1 MNQSETKGSASAP
14 RAPLFHIARRD
25 RMHPMAAWGVRVG
38 AFVLALLLN
47 AVFVWCMIGVD
58 PITFYGTMFK
68 GAFGSSG
75 YRWATF
81 KAAAKLLC
89 IAVALAP
96 AFKMRF
102 WNIGA
107 EGQVLVGGMA
117 AAIFM
122 HDYPSLPVPVL
133 LLLMLIAS
141 LIAGGIWGLI
151 PAFFKAK
158 LNANET
164 LFTLMMN
171 YIAIRIVRYFYLS
184 WTGQNG
190 TTPGVINPRSATNPN
205 AQKGWLSSLW
215 GGKSNGSMLQKEDFW
230 FIVIVAVIAVL
241 MYFYLKTTKQGYEIS
256 VVGES
261 HNTAR
266 YAGISVNK
274 VMLRTMV
281 ISGAICGLCGF
292 LAVSAQNHTISE
304 GMASGYGFTAIIVAW
319 LSKFNTFTM
328 AGVSL
333 LLVAL
338 ENGAAQMQNVY
349 GDQGFS
355 APASTVLVGVTLL
368 LIIGSEFFIQYRI
381 LRNHSGKEETV

>member
-1 MNQSETKGSASAP
+1 MKSTETRSTAAAR

-25 RMHPMAAWGVRVG
+25 RMHPAAAWGVRIG
-38 AFVLALLLN
+38 AFVLALVVN
-47 AVFVWCMIGVD
+47 AVFVWCMVGVD
-58 PITFYGTMFK
+58 PITFYGTMLK
-68 GAFGSSG
+68 GAFGSAS

-107 EGQVLVGGMA
+107 EGQVLIGGMA
-117 AAIFM
+117 AAFIM
-122 HDYPSLPVPVL
+122 YEYASLPAPVL
-133 LLLMLIAS
+133 LLLMLVVSIV
-141 LIAGGIWGLI
+141 AGGVWGLL

-171 YIAIRIVRYFYLS
+171 YIAMQIIWYFYHKWSGIHSALG
-184 WTGQNG
+184 TING
-190 TTPGVINPRSATNPN
+190 RTKA
-205 AQKGWLSSLW
+205 GWLQSLW
-215 GGKSNGSMLQKEDFW
+215 GGGNGESWLKKEDFW
-230 FIVIVAVIAVL
+230 FIAVVVVIAVL
-241 MYFYLKTTKQGYEIS
+241 MYFYLRLTKQGYEIA

-274 VMLRTMV
+274 VMLRTML
-281 ISGAICGLCGF
+281 ISGAICGFCGF
-292 LAVSAQNHTISE
+292 LTVSSQSHTISV
-304 GMASGYGFTAIIVAW
+304 GLASGYGFTAIIVAW

-328 AGVSL
+328 VGVSML
-333 LLVAL
+333 IVAL
-338 ENGAAQMQNVY
+338 ENGAAQMANTY
-349 GDQGFS
+349 GSRGFS
-355 APASTVLVGVTLL
+355 APAASVLVGVMLL
-368 LIIGSEFFIQYRI
+368 MVIGSEFFIQYRI
-381 LRNHSGKEETV
+381 LRNHSGKEVSAV

>member
-1 MNQSETKGSASAP
+1 MNQSEAKAASGAP

-25 RMHPMAAWGVRVG
+25 RMHPAAAWGVRVG
-38 AFVLALLLN
+38 AFVLALVLN
-47 AVFVWCMIGVD
+47 AVWVWCMVGVD
-58 PITFYGTMFK
+58 PVTFYGTMLK
-68 GAFGSSG
+68 GAFGSSS
-75 YRWATF
+75 YLWATF
-81 KAAAKLLC
+81 KATAKLLC

-107 EGQVLVGGMA
+107 EGQVLIGGMMA
-117 AAIFM
+117 ALLM
-122 HDYPSLPVPVL
+122 HDYPSIPGPVL
-133 LLLMLIAS
+133 LLLMLLVS
-141 LIAGGIWGLI
+141 MVAGGVWGLL

-171 YIAIRIVRYFYLS
+171 YIAIQIVWYFYHKWS
-184 WTGQNG
+184 GFSSA
-190 TTPGVINPRSATNPN
+190 PGVINQRT
-205 AQKGWLSSLW
+205 QIGWLSSLW
-215 GGKSNGSMLQKEDFW
+215 GGQSNGSWLQNEDFW
-230 FIVIVAVIAVL
+230 FIAIVVVIAVL
-241 MYFYLKTTKQGYEIS
+241 MYFYLRLTKQGYEIA

-274 VMLRTMV
+274 VILRTML

-292 LAVSAQNHTISE
+292 LTVSSQSHNISVN
-304 GMASGYGFTAIIVAW
+304 MASGYGFTAIIVAW

-333 LLVAL
+333 LIVAL
-338 ENGAAQMQNVY
+338 ENGAAQMANTY
-349 GDQGFS
+349 ANQGFS
-355 APASTVLVGVTLL
+355 SPAASVLVGVMLL
-368 LIIGSEFFIQYRI
+368 LVIGSEFFIQYRI
-381 LRNHSGKEETV
+381 LRNHSGKEAAV

>member
-1 MNQSETKGSASAP
+1 MKQSEAKAVSASP

-25 RMHPMAAWGVRVG
+25 RMHPAAAWGVRVG

-47 AVFVWCMIGVD
+47 TLFVWFMIGVN
-58 PITFYGTMFK
+58 PITFYGTMLK
-68 GAFGSSG
+68 GIFGNSISI
-75 YRWATF
+75 WATL
-81 KAAAKLLC
+81 KESAKLLC

-107 EGQVLVGGMA
+107 EGQVLIGGMA
-117 AAIFM
+117 AAFLM
-122 HDYPSLPVPVL
+122 HDYPSIPGPVL
-133 LLLMLIAS
+133 LLLMLVAGV
-141 LIAGGIWGLI
+141 IAGGIWGLL

-171 YIAIRIVRYFYLS
+171 YIAARIVWYFCHKWSDKAL
-184 WTGQNG
+184 GI
-190 TTPGVINPRSATNPN
+190 INQDTQR
-205 AQKGWLSSLW
+205 GWLSSLW
-215 GGKSNGSMLQKEDFW
+215 GGGSNGSWLQNEDFW
-230 FIVIVAVIAVL
+230 FIVIVAVIAIL
-241 MYFYLKTTKQGYEIS
+241 MYFYLRLTKQGYEIS

-274 VMLRTMV
+274 VILRTML

-292 LAVSAQNHTISE
+292 LIVSAQGQTIKE
-304 GMASGYGFTAIIVAW
+304 DLAGGYGFTAIIVAW

-333 LLVAL
+333 LIVAL
-338 ENGAAQMQNVY
+338 ERGAGRMSEVY
-349 GDQGFS
+349 ENQGFS
-355 APASTVLVGVTLL
+355 APAASVLVGVTLL
-368 LIIGSEFFIQYRI
+368 LVIGSEFFIQYRI
-381 LRNHSGKEETV
+381 LRNHSGKEAAA

>member
-1 MNQSETKGSASAP
+1 MNQSEPKTVSGAP

-25 RMHPMAAWGVRVG
+25 RMHPAAAWGVRVG
-38 AFVLALLLN
+38 AFVLALVIN
-47 AVFVWCMIGVD
+47 AAFVWAMVGVD
-58 PITFYGTMFK
+58 PITFYGTMLK
-68 GAFGSSG
+68 GTFSSPQ
-75 YRWATF
+75 YRWGTF
-81 KAAAKLLC
+81 KATAKLLC
-89 IAVALAP
+89 IGVALAP

-107 EGQVLVGGMA
+107 EGQVLIGGMA

-141 LIAGGIWGLI
+141 VIAGGIWGVL

-171 YIAIRIVRYFYLS
+171 YIAIQIVWYFYHAWS
-184 WTGQNG
+184 GIRTS
-190 TTPGVINPRSATNPN
+190 PGVINQRSMSNPN
-205 AQKGWLSSLW
+205 SQKGWLSSLW
-215 GGKSNGSMLQKEDFW
+215 GGQSNGSLLQNEDFW
-230 FIVIVAVIAVL
+230 FIVIVVAIAIL
-241 MYFYLKTTKQGYEIS
+241 MYFYLRLTKQGYEIS

-274 VMLRTMV
+274 VMVRTML
-281 ISGAICGLCGF
+281 ISGAICGFCGF
-292 LAVSAQNHTISE
+292 LTVSSQSHTISVD
-304 GMASGYGFTAIIVAW
+304 MASGYGFTAIIVAW

-333 LLVAL
+333 LIVAL
-338 ENGAAQMQNVY
+338 EKGSAQMANTY
-349 GDQGFS
+349 ASQGFS
-355 APASTVLVGVTLL
+355 SPAASVLVGVMLL
-368 LIIGSEFFIQYRI
+368 MVIGSEFFIQYRI
-381 LRNHSGKEETV
+381 LRNRSGKEAAV

>member
-1 MNQSETKGSASAP
+1 MNQSKTSAAAVSP

-25 RMHPMAAWGVRVG
+25 RMHPAAAWGVRVG
-38 AFVLALLLN
+38 AFALALVLN
-47 AVFVWCMIGVD
+47 AVFVWCMVGVD
-58 PITFYGTMFK
+58 PITFYRTMLK
-68 GAFGSSG
+68 GAFGSSS
-75 YRWATF
+75 YLWATF
-81 KAAAKLLC
+81 KATAKLLC
-89 IAVALAP
+89 LGVALAP

-107 EGQVLVGGMA
+107 EGQVLIGGMA
-117 AAIFM
+117 AALLM
-122 HDYPSLPVPVL
+122 HDYPSIPSPVL

-141 LIAGGIWGLI
+141 MIMGGIWGLL

-171 YIAIRIVRYFYLS
+171 YIAIQIVWYFYHKWS
-184 WTGQNG
+184 GFSSA
-190 TTPGVINPRSATNPN
+190 PGMINQRT
-205 AQKGWLSSLW
+205 QIGWFSSLW
-215 GGKSNGSMLQKEDFW
+215 GGKSNGSWLQNEDFW
-230 FIVIVAVIAVL
+230 FIAIVAVIAVL
-241 MYFYLKTTKQGYEIS
+241 MYFYLRFTKQGYEIA

-266 YAGISVNK
+266 YAGISVRK

-292 LAVSAQNHTISE
+292 LTVSSQSHNISVN
-304 GMASGYGFTAIIVAW
+304 MASGYGFTAIIVAW

-333 LLVAL
+333 LIVAL
-338 ENGAAQMQNVY
+338 ENGAAQMANTY
-349 GDQGFS
+349 ANQGFS
-355 APASTVLVGVTLL
+355 SPAASVLVGVMLL
-368 LIIGSEFFIQYRI
+368 MVVGSEFFIQYRI
-381 LRNHSGKEETV
+381 LRNHSGKEAAV

>member
-1 MNQSETKGSASAP
+1 MNQSEMGAASS

-25 RMHPMAAWGVRVG
+25 RMHPAAAWGVRIG

-47 AVFVWCMIGVD
+47 AVFVWCMVGVD
-58 PITFYGTMFK
+58 PVTFYGTMLK
-68 GAFGSSG
+68 GAFGSS
-75 YRWATF
+75 YYLWATF

-107 EGQVLVGGMA
+107 EGQVLIGGMA
-117 AAIFM
+117 AALLM
-122 HDYPSLPVPVL
+122 HDCPSIPGPLL
-133 LLLMLIAS
+133 LLLMLLIS
-141 LIAGGIWGLI
+141 MIAGGVWGLL

-171 YIAIRIVRYFYLS
+171 YIAMQIVWYFYHKWS
-184 WTGQNG
+184 GFSSA
-190 TTPGVINPRSATNPN
+190 PGMINQRTQA
-205 AQKGWLSSLW
+205 GWFSSLW
-215 GGKSNGSMLQKEDFW
+215 GGTSNGSWLQNEDFW

-241 MYFYLKTTKQGYEIS
+241 MYFYLKTTKQGYEIA

-292 LAVSAQNHTISE
+292 LTVSSQSHNISVN
-304 GMASGYGFTAIIVAW
+304 MASGYGFTAIIVAW

-333 LLVAL
+333 LIVAL
-338 ENGAAQMQNVY
+338 EKGAAQMANTY
-349 GDQGFS
+349 ASQGFS
-355 APASTVLVGVTLL
+355 SPAASVLVGVMLL
-368 LIIGSEFFIQYRI
+368 MVIGSEFFIQYRI
-381 LRNHSGKEETV
+381 LRNHSGKEAAV

>member
-1 MNQSETKGSASAP
+1 MKQSETKAVSASP

-25 RMHPMAAWGVRVG
+25 RMHPAAAWGVRVG

-47 AVFVWCMIGVD
+47 AVWVWCMVGVD
-58 PITFYGTMFK
+58 PITFYGTMLK
-68 GAFGSSG
+68 GAFGSSS
-75 YRWATF
+75 YLWPTF

-107 EGQVLVGGMA
+107 EGQVLIGGMA
-117 AAIFM
+117 AAIVM
-122 HDYPSLPVPVL
+122 HDYPSLPVHVL

-141 LIAGGIWGLI
+141 VIVGSIWGLI

-171 YIAIRIVRYFYLS
+171 YIAIQIVLYFYHA
-184 WTGQNG
+184 WTPPSGS
-190 TTPGVINPRSATNPN
+190 TPGVINPRFPKTPN
-205 AQKGWLSSLW
+205 SQKGWFSSLW
-215 GGKSNGSMLQKEDFW
+215 GGQSNGSLLQKEDFW
-230 FIVIVAVIAVL
+230 FIVIVVVIAIL
-241 MYFYLKTTKQGYEIS
+241 MYFYLKITKQGYEIS

-266 YAGISVNK
+266 YAGIGVNK
-274 VMLRTMV
+274 VILRTML

-292 LAVSAQNHTISE
+292 LTVSSQDHSISADLA
-304 GMASGYGFTAIIVAW
+304 GGYGFTAIIVAW

-333 LLVAL
+333 LIVAL
-338 ENGAAQMQNVY
+338 ERGAALMTTNY
-349 GDQGFS
+349 DSQGFS
-355 APASTVLVGVTLL
+355 DPAASVLVGVMLL
-368 LIIGSEFFIQYRI
+368 VVVGSEFFIQYRI
-381 LRNHSGKEETV
+381 LRNRSGKEAEA

>member
-1 MNQSETKGSASAP
+1 MNQSETRAAAGSP

-25 RMHPMAAWGVRVG
+25 RMHPAAAWGVRVG

-47 AVFVWCMIGVD
+47 AVFVWCMVGVD
-58 PITFYGTMFK
+58 PITFYATMLK
-68 GAFGSSG
+68 GAFGSSS
-75 YRWATF
+75 YLWATF
-81 KAAAKLLC
+81 KATAKLLC

-107 EGQVLVGGMA
+107 EGQVLIGGMA
-117 AAIFM
+117 AAFFM
-122 HDYPSLPVPVL
+122 HDYPSIPGPVL
-133 LLLMLIAS
+133 LLLMLVGS
-141 LIAGGIWGLI
+141 VIAGGIWGLL

-158 LNANET
+158 LNTNET

-171 YIAIRIVRYFYLS
+171 YISIQIVWYFYHKWS
-184 WTGQNG
+184 GFSSS
-190 TTPGVINPRSATNPN
+190 PGMINQRT
-205 AQKGWLSSLW
+205 QKGWLSSLW
-215 GGKSNGSMLQKEDFW
+215 GGQSNGSWLQNEDVW
-230 FIVIVAVIAVL
+230 FIFIVVVIAVL
-241 MYFYLKTTKQGYEIS
+241 MYFYLRLTKQGYEIA

-274 VMLRTMV
+274 VMLRTML

-292 LAVSAQNHTISE
+292 LTVSSQSHNISVNL
-304 GMASGYGFTAIIVAW
+304 ASGYGFTAIIVAW

-333 LLVAL
+333 LIVAL
-338 ENGAAQMQNVY
+338 ENGAAQMANTY
-349 GDQGFS
+349 ANQGFS
-355 APASTVLVGVTLL
+355 SPAASVLVGVMLL
-368 LIIGSEFFIQYRI
+368 TVIGSEFFIQYRI
-381 LRNHSGKEETV
+381 LRNHSGKEAAV